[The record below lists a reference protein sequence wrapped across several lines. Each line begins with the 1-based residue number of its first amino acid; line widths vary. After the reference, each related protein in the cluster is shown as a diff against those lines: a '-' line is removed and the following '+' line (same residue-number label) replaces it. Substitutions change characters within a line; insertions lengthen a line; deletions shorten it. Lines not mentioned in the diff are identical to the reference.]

1 MNKTNNSVT
10 NNHFNL
16 KYTSMKNLK
25 NFAAILM
32 LLFIAGSISAQTAK
46 TKEISIKVSS
56 QCNKCKETIE
66 KTLAFEKGIVKSE
79 VDIETSTVKVT
90 YKPSKTTP
98 EAIRKAIS
106 MAGYDADNIAADPKA
121 YSRLS
126 DCCKKPADRQSMGTN
141 HNN

>member
-1 MNKTNNSVT
+1 
-10 NNHFNL
+10 
-16 KYTSMKNLK
+16 MKNLK

-56 QCNKCKETIE
+56 QCSKCKETIE

-121 YSRLS
+121 YSRLF